1 MFINLKNKHNQNS
14 FLLNLFVVTI
24 IIINNKFLLADNN
37 NNKQTKYFYMFITS
51 KFTNILLGVNVVI
64 KTFYEAKAKV
74 IIYEFL

>member
-1 MFINLKNKHNQNS
+1 M
-14 FLLNLFVVTI
+14 LNLFVVTI

-64 KTFYEAKAKV
+64 KTFYEAKV
-74 IIYEFL
+74 IIYEFLLNFFIFEITTC